1 MEAGVSL
8 FWCQSINVYAHILID
23 DTITICSSMV
33 NPFVPAW

>member
-8 FWCQSINVYAHILID
+8 FGYQSINVYAHILMD
-23 DTITICSSMV
+23 DTITIFSSMV